1 MLNALTRFGAIASLS
16 MILVACGGP
25 PKVERTDTD
34 TTVDLSGNWNDADS
48 RMVAKEMIQ
57 DMVEQGWYA
66 RFSQAKKKGG
76 VPVVT
81 VGTMENL
88 SSEHIETNAFV
99 ADIQRAAVNSGRLR
113 FIASN
118 NQVREIRRARNDQEL
133 NASEKTRK
141 AAGNELGADV
151 ALQGKITTINDYAD
165 RESVKFYQVDL
176 VLTDIETSEILW
188 QGQKKIKKLVTK
200 SRFR

>member
-1 MLNALTRFGAIASLS
+1 MLNALTRFGAIAFLS

-113 FIASN
+113 FIASS

-165 RESVKFYQVDL
+165 RDSVKFYQVDL

>member
-1 MLNALTRFGAIASLS
+1 MLNALTRFGAIALLS

-113 FIASN
+113 FIASS

>member
-1 MLNALTRFGAIASLS
+1 
-16 MILVACGGP
+16 
-25 PKVERTDTD
+25 
-34 TTVDLSGNWNDADS
+34 
-48 RMVAKEMIQ
+48 
-57 DMVEQGWYA
+57 MVEQGWYA

-113 FIASN
+113 FIASS

-165 RESVKFYQVDL
+165 RDSVKFYQVDL

>member
-1 MLNALTRFGAIASLS
+1 MFPSSFRFLSLAALSLA
-16 MILVACGGP
+16 LVACGSAP
-25 PKVERTDTD
+25 RVERTDTD

-81 VGTMENL
+81 VGSMENL

-99 ADIQRAAVNSGRLR
+99 ADIQRASVNSGRLR
-113 FIASN
+113 FIASS

-141 AAGNELGADV
+141 ASGNELGADV
-151 ALQGKITTINDYAD
+151 ALQGKITTINDYAG
-165 RESVKFYQVDL
+165 REAVKFYQVDL

-188 QGQKKIKKLVTK
+188 QGTKKIKKLVSK